1 MSVWSVVVAALGALG
16 VVTAGLFAA
25 RATRAAAVA
34 TAEATRA
41 AAQAA
46 AGPAQRDADLRIL
59 EATVTRVDVENG
71 ALRGRVS
78 RVESLL
84 RAFSWTTDRWAAQMH
99 RAGIEPEPPHPLV
112 DDYNRT
118 GV

>member
-1 MSVWSVVVAALGALG
+1 MSVWSGVVAALGTLG
-16 VVTAGLFAA
+16 VIVAGLFAA
-25 RATRAAAVA
+25 RATRAAAMA

-41 AAQAA
+41 SAQVA
-46 AGPAQRDADLRIL
+46 AGPAQRGEDLRVL
-59 EATVTRVDVENG
+59 QATVERVDAENG

-99 RAGIEPEPPHPLV
+99 RAGIDPEPPHPLV
-112 DDYNRT
+112 EEYNRT